1 MNLAASWLV
10 AFAALGAASVTSEP
24 APTAAA
30 DQIMPGGGR
39 LVVSKGAS
47 LHSVEWRQHDIPVC
61 WLKPAAEDA
70 PAREIVRQAVHET
83 WEAAA
88 DVRFYGW
95 RDCDERGGPAK
106 MVRILVSDTEWPRA
120 MVGTNALSKH
130 AQTVYLNF
138 HLWRRPGFS
147 ACTSQQER
155 CLRFSAVHE
164 FGHVLGLIHEQDRPE
179 TPAECIAGLAPGQ
192 RQRQSISDLDI
203 LTGYDPVSLMNYC
216 SARGFDPQKPLTL
229 SSEDT
234 VAIRKLFGSTKPDA
248 AALAPTSGGLTPA
261 AATPQQPGLQQDIGA
276 GTMAAT
282 VPTPPAP
289 APPTTPPAGA
299 AATPEA
305 AEVRS
310 KPQHPLFDPN

>member
-1 MNLAASWLV
+1 M
-10 AFAALGAASVTSEP
+10 SVTSRWLALILALGTSP
-24 APTAAA
+24 VAANPVLRA
-30 DQIMPGGGR
+30 DGDQIMPSGGHM
-39 LVVSKGAS
+39 VVSKGAS

-70 PAREIVRQAVHET
+70 PARAIVRQAVHET

-88 DVRFYGW
+88 DVRLSGW

-106 MVRILVSDTEWPRA
+106 MVRILVSDAEWPRA

-130 AQTVYLNF
+130 AQTVYMNF

-147 ACTSQQER
+147 GCAGKQER

-179 TPAECIAGLAPGQ
+179 TPADCINGLAPGQ
-192 RQRQSISDLDI
+192 RQHQSLSDLDL
-203 LTGYDPVSLMNYC
+203 LTGYDPDSLMNYC

-234 VAIRKLFGSTKPDA
+234 VAIRKLFGTAKPDTPALVPASDPLPAVSGPSRMPGLAQGGASGASTAPPTPTAPPPAGTAPAPDA
-248 AALAPTSGGLTPA
+248 A
-261 AATPQQPGLQQDIGA
+261 D
-276 GTMAAT
+276 
-282 VPTPPAP
+282 
-289 APPTTPPAGA
+289 
-299 AATPEA
+299 
-305 AEVRS
+305 VRT

>member
-70 PAREIVRQAVHET
+70 PAREIVRQVVHET

-88 DVRFYGW
+88 DVRLDGW

-147 ACTSQQER
+147 ACASKQER

-179 TPAECIAGLAPGQ
+179 TPADCIAGLAPGQ
-192 RQRQSISDLDI
+192 RQRQSISDLDL

-229 SSEDT
+229 SDEDT
-234 VAIRKLFGSTKPDA
+234 VAIRKLFGSP
-248 AALAPTSGGLTPA
+248 
-261 AATPQQPGLQQDIGA
+261 
-276 GTMAAT
+276 
-282 VPTPPAP
+282 
-289 APPTTPPAGA
+289 
-299 AATPEA
+299 
-305 AEVRS
+305 
-310 KPQHPLFDPN
+310 

>member
-1 MNLAASWLV
+1 MTMAASWLV
-10 AFAALGAASVTSEP
+10 ALAALGASSVTSEP
-24 APTAAA
+24 VLTAAE

-88 DVRFYGW
+88 DVHFYGW
-95 RDCDERGGPAK
+95 HDCDERGGPAK

-120 MVGTNALSKH
+120 MVGTNALSRH
-130 AQTVYLNF
+130 SQTVYMNF

-147 ACTSQQER
+147 ACTSKQER

-179 TPAECIAGLAPGQ
+179 TPADCIAGLAPGQ
-192 RQRQSISDLDI
+192 RQRQSISDLDL

-234 VAIRKLFGSTKPDA
+234 VAIRKLFGSPKPDA
-248 AALAPTSGGLTPA
+248 AALAQPSEGGMPA
-261 AATPQQPGLQQDIGA
+261 AATSQQLGVQQG
-276 GTMAAT
+276 GGTETMAAT
-282 VPTPPAP
+282 APTPT
-289 APPTTPPAGA
+289 PTAGA
-299 AATPEA
+299 AATPNA
-305 AEVRS
+305 ADVRS

>member
-1 MNLAASWLV
+1 MNVPSRWLAVILALSAAPLAS
-10 AFAALGAASVTSEP
+10 
-24 APTAAA
+24 APPLTADG
-30 DQIMPGGGR
+30 DQIMPGGGHM
-39 LVVSKGAS
+39 VVSKGAS

-61 WLKPAAEDA
+61 WIKPATEDA

-83 WEAAA
+83 WESAA
-88 DVRFYGW
+88 DVHFSGW

-106 MVRILVSDTEWPRA
+106 MVRILVSDAEWPRA

-130 AQTVYLNF
+130 AQTVYMNF

-147 ACTSQQER
+147 GCAGKQER

-192 RQRQSISDLDI
+192 RQRQSLSDLDL
-203 LTGYDPVSLMNYC
+203 LTGYDPDSLMNYC

-234 VAIRKLFGSTKPDA
+234 VAIRKLFGTVQPVTP
-248 AALAPTSGGLTPA
+248 ALAASPGPLTATAGPSRLPGLTQGGE
-261 AATPQQPGLQQDIGA
+261 TGA
-276 GTMAAT
+276 KPPP
-282 VPTPPAP
+282 VSTPPA
-289 APPTTPPAGA
+289 TPPAGTA
-299 AATPEA
+299 PAPDAGEA
-305 AEVRS
+305 RT